1 MKKTILMIMVA
12 LFVLIAANAQTRK
25 VTPQIRK
32 SGNPA
37 QTIKGK
43 TVPIRSRQ
51 ADKRKVHSNY
61 STSRRGT
68 WNDTE
73 KEEETKLSI
82 FSAEYRYN
90 EKIERY
96 FKEWNDRR
104 EFEKSADYDKRLQ
117 EYSKAVFDS
126 ICYSVISYEIKH
138 NNWEMRLGTYDADK
152 EEFPII
158 CTFGDIIARIRYK
171 VPYDMAKE
179 FKWNFMHCEYA
190 GKREIRQALLRC
202 DNFVYVTVPNRP
214 DDNDLCP
221 STILFSLA
229 SYIKMDNR
237 DIGTVRGDFFH
248 NADSIKVTF
257 TSKAK
262 PVAVRFN
269 DLGLDNKYL
278 ANYVYVFKKG
288 DNDIYSKKEQNE
300 NESKSKEEHV
310 IKEEQNESESNKIF
324 NDDDVDQKPSF
335 PGGNQAL
342 NIFLASNVR
351 YPVVAQE
358 KGIQGRII
366 VEFVVNEKGMLT
378 NIKLA
383 DNQHYDPS
391 LGIEALRVVKAMPN
405 WIPGQINGKAVK
417 VKCSYPFIFKLQQ
430 DTKKT

>member
-1 MKKTILMIMVA
+1 MKKTILMLVAA
-12 LFVLIAANAQTRK
+12 LFVLIAVNAQTRK
-25 VTPQIRK
+25 VTPRIRK

-37 QTIKGK
+37 QVIKGK

-73 KEEETKLSI
+73 KEEETELSI

-90 EKIERY
+90 EEIKGDFE
-96 FKEWNDRR
+96 KWNGRR

-126 ICYSVISYEIKH
+126 ICYSVISSEIKH
-138 NNWEMRLGTYDADK
+138 NNWEMRLDTYDADK

-158 CTFGDIIARIRYK
+158 CDFGYNIIARIRYK

-179 FKWNFMHCEYA
+179 FKQNFNHNEFY
-190 GKREIRQALLRC
+190 GKGQMWEALRRC
-202 DNFVYVTVPNRP
+202 DNFVYVTEPDRP
-214 DDNDLCP
+214 EYNYLCP
-221 STILFSLA
+221 STILFSLTP
-229 SYIKMDNR
+229 YIRWDNR
-237 DIGTVRGDFFH
+237 GIGTVRGDFFN

-300 NESKSKEEHV
+300 KESKS
-310 IKEEQNESESNKIF
+310 KEEQNESESNKIF
-324 NDDDVDQKPSF
+324 NGDDVDQQPSF
-335 PGGNQAL
+335 PGGTNAL
-342 NIFLASNVR
+342 NTFIASNLK
-351 YPVVAQE
+351 YPVWAQE
-358 KGIQGRII
+358 KGIQGRVVVKFI
-366 VEFVVNEKGMLT
+366 VEKDGSISNVEV
-378 NIKLA
+378 
-383 DNQHYDPS
+383 DRSVSPS
-391 LGIEALRVVKAMPN
+391 LDNEAMRVIKNMPK

-417 VKCSYPFIFKLQQ
+417 VECSHPFVFRLQ
-430 DTKKT
+430 

>member
-1 MKKTILMIMVA
+1 MKKTILMLVAA
-12 LFVLIAANAQTRK
+12 LFVLIAVNAQTRK
-25 VTPQIRK
+25 VTPRIRK

-37 QTIKGK
+37 QVIKGK

-73 KEEETKLSI
+73 KEEETELSI

-90 EKIERY
+90 EEIKGDFE
-96 FKEWNDRR
+96 KWNGRR

-126 ICYSVISYEIKH
+126 ICYSVISYEIMD
-138 NNWEMRLGTYDADK
+138 NNWEMRLDTYDADK

-158 CTFGDIIARIRYK
+158 CDFGNNIIARIRYK

-179 FKWNFMHCEYA
+179 FKQNFNHNEFY
-190 GKREIRQALLRC
+190 GKGQMWEALRRC
-202 DNFVYVTVPNRP
+202 DNFVYVTEPDRP
-214 DDNDLCP
+214 EYNYLCP
-221 STILFSLA
+221 STILFSLTP
-229 SYIKMDNR
+229 YIRWDNR
-237 DIGTVRGDFFH
+237 GIGTVRGDFFN

-300 NESKSKEEHV
+300 KESKS
-310 IKEEQNESESNKIF
+310 KEEQNESESNKIF
-324 NDDDVDQKPSF
+324 NGDDVDQQPSF
-335 PGGNQAL
+335 PGGTNAL
-342 NIFLASNVR
+342 NTFIVSNLK
-351 YPVVAQE
+351 YPVFAQE
-358 KGIQGRII
+358 KGIQGRVVVKFI
-366 VEFVVNEKGMLT
+366 VEKDGSISNVEVDRSVPGLDNEAM
-378 NIKLA
+378 
-383 DNQHYDPS
+383 
-391 LGIEALRVVKAMPN
+391 RVVKAMPK

-417 VKCSYPFIFKLQQ
+417 VECSHPFVFRLESVN
-430 DTKKT
+430 

>member
-1 MKKTILMIMVA
+1 MKKTILMIVAA
-12 LFVLIAANAQTRK
+12 LFVLIAVNAQTRK
-25 VTPQIRK
+25 VTPRIRK

-37 QTIKGK
+37 QVIKGK

-73 KEEETKLSI
+73 KEEEPQLSI

-90 EKIERY
+90 EEIERD
-96 FKEWNDRR
+96 FEKWNDRR

-126 ICYSVISYEIKH
+126 ICYSVISSEIKH
-138 NNWEMRLGTYDADK
+138 NNWEMRLDTYDADK

-158 CTFGDIIARIRYK
+158 CDFGDNIIARIRYK

-179 FKWNFMHCEYA
+179 FKQNFNHNEFY
-190 GKREIRQALLRC
+190 GKGQMWEALRRC
-202 DNFVYVTVPNRP
+202 DNFVYVTVPDRP
-214 DDNDLCP
+214 DENDLCP
-221 STILFSLA
+221 STILFSLTP
-229 SYIKMDNR
+229 YIRWDNR
-237 DIGTVRGDFFH
+237 GIGTVRGDFFH

-300 NESKSKEEHV
+300 KESKS
-310 IKEEQNESESNKIF
+310 KEEQNESESNKIF
-324 NDDDVDQKPSF
+324 NGDDVDQQPSF
-335 PGGNQAL
+335 PGGTNAL
-342 NIFLASNVR
+342 NTFIVSNLK
-351 YPVVAQE
+351 YPVFAQE
-358 KGIQGRII
+358 KGIQGRVVVKFI
-366 VEFVVNEKGMLT
+366 VEKDGSISNVEVDRSVNPGL
-378 NIKLA
+378 
-383 DNQHYDPS
+383 DN
-391 LGIEALRVVKAMPN
+391 EAMRVVKAMPK

-417 VKCSYPFIFKLQQ
+417 VECSHPFVFRLQ
-430 DTKKT
+430 

>member
-1 MKKTILMIMVA
+1 MKKTILMIAAA
-12 LFVLIAANAQTRK
+12 LFVLIAVNAQTRK
-25 VTPQIRK
+25 VTPRIRK

-51 ADKRKVHSNY
+51 TAKSKVHSNY

-73 KEEETKLSI
+73 KEEETELSI

-90 EKIERY
+90 EEIKGDFE
-96 FKEWNDRR
+96 KWNDRR

-126 ICYSVISYEIKH
+126 ICYSVISSKIKH
-138 NNWEMRLGTYDADK
+138 NNWEMRLDTYDADK

-158 CTFGDIIARIRYK
+158 CDFGNNIIARIRYK
-171 VPYDMAKE
+171 VPIDMAKE
-179 FKWNFMHCEYA
+179 FKQNFNHNEFY
-190 GKREIRQALLRC
+190 GKGQMWEALRRC
-202 DNFVYVTVPNRP
+202 DNFVYVTEPDRP
-214 DDNDLCP
+214 DENDLCP
-221 STILFSLA
+221 STILFSLTP
-229 SYIKMDNR
+229 YIRWDNR
-237 DIGTVRGDFFH
+237 GIGTVRGDFFH

-288 DNDIYSKKEQNE
+288 
-300 NESKSKEEHV
+300 
-310 IKEEQNESESNKIF
+310 QNESEYKKIF
-324 NDDDVDQKPSF
+324 NGDDVDLIPSF
-335 PGGNQAL
+335 PGGTNAL
-342 NIFLASNVR
+342 NTFIASNLK
-351 YPVVAQE
+351 YPPVAE
-358 KGIQGRII
+358 ANGIQGRVVVKFI
-366 VEFVVNEKGMLT
+366 VEKDGSISNVEVDRSVDPDLDNEAM
-378 NIKLA
+378 
-383 DNQHYDPS
+383 
-391 LGIEALRVVKAMPN
+391 RVVKAMPK

-417 VKCSYPFIFKLQQ
+417 VECSHPFVFRLQ
-430 DTKKT
+430 

>member
-1 MKKTILMIMVA
+1 MKKTILMLVAA
-12 LFVLIAANAQTRK
+12 LFVLIAVNAQTRK
-25 VTPQIRK
+25 VTPRIRK

-37 QTIKGK
+37 QVIKGK

-73 KEEETKLSI
+73 KEEETELSI

-90 EKIERY
+90 EEIKGDFE
-96 FKEWNDRR
+96 KWNGRR

-126 ICYSVISYEIKH
+126 ICYSVISYEIMD
-138 NNWEMRLGTYDADK
+138 NNWEMRLDTYDADK

-158 CTFGDIIARIRYK
+158 CDFGNNIIARIRYK

-179 FKWNFMHCEYA
+179 FKQNFNHNEFY
-190 GKREIRQALLRC
+190 GKGQMWEALRRC
-202 DNFVYVTVPNRP
+202 DNFVYVTEPDRP
-214 DDNDLCP
+214 EYNYLCP
-221 STILFSLA
+221 STILFSLTP
-229 SYIKMDNR
+229 YIRWDNR
-237 DIGTVRGDFFH
+237 GIGTVRGDFFN

-300 NESKSKEEHV
+300 KESKS
-310 IKEEQNESESNKIF
+310 KEEQNESESNKIF
-324 NDDDVDQKPSF
+324 NGDDVDQQPSF
-335 PGGNQAL
+335 PGGTNAL
-342 NIFLASNVR
+342 NTFIVSNLK
-351 YPVVAQE
+351 YPVFAQE
-358 KGIQGRII
+358 KGIQGRVVVKFI
-366 VEFVVNEKGMLT
+366 VEKDGSISNVEVDRSVPGLDNEAM
-378 NIKLA
+378 
-383 DNQHYDPS
+383 
-391 LGIEALRVVKAMPN
+391 RVVKAMPK

-417 VKCSYPFIFKLQQ
+417 VECSHPFGECKLNCVKLQ
-430 DTKKT
+430 

>member
-1 MKKTILMIMVA
+1 MKKTILMIAAA
-12 LFVLIAANAQTRK
+12 LFVLIAVNAQTRK
-25 VTPQIRK
+25 VTPRIRK

-51 ADKRKVHSNY
+51 TAKSKVHSNY
-61 STSRRGT
+61 SSSIRGT

-73 KEEETKLSI
+73 KEEETELSI

-90 EKIERY
+90 KEIERD

-126 ICYSVISYEIKH
+126 ICYSVISSEIKH
-138 NNWEMRLGTYDADK
+138 NNWEMRLDTYDADK

-158 CTFGDIIARIRYK
+158 CDFGDVIARIRYK

-179 FKWNFMHCEYA
+179 FKQNFNHNEFY
-190 GKREIRQALLRC
+190 GKGQMWEALRRC
-202 DNFVYVTVPNRP
+202 DNFVYVTVPDRP

-221 STILFSLA
+221 STILFSLTP
-229 SYIKMDNR
+229 YIRWDDR

-269 DLGLDNKYL
+269 DLGLENKYL
-278 ANYVYVFKKG
+278 ANYVYVFKKEQ
-288 DNDIYSKKEQNE
+288 NKHLAKVTQKEQNE
-300 NESKSKEEHV
+300 SGDKEIIYDGDAV
-310 IKEEQNESESNKIF
+310 EQE
-324 NDDDVDQKPSF
+324 PSF
-335 PGGNQAL
+335 PGGTNAL
-342 NIFLASNVR
+342 NTYIASNLR
-351 YPVVAQE
+351 YPAISQE
-358 KGIQGRII
+358 QGIQGII
-366 VEFVVNEKGMLT
+366 KVEFVVNENGMLT

-383 DNQHYDPS
+383 DKPYDPT
-391 LGIEALRVVKAMPN
+391 LGNEALRVVKAMPK
-405 WIPGQINGKAVK
+405 WYPGLKNGKAVK
-417 VKCSYPFIFKLQQ
+417 VKCSISVTFRLQ
-430 DTKKT
+430 

>member
-1 MKKTILMIMVA
+1 MKKTILMLVAA
-12 LFVLIAANAQTRK
+12 LFVLIAVNAQTRK
-25 VTPQIRK
+25 VTPRIRK

-37 QTIKGK
+37 QVIKGK

-73 KEEETKLSI
+73 KEEETELSI

-90 EKIERY
+90 EEIKGDFE
-96 FKEWNDRR
+96 KWNGRR

-126 ICYSVISYEIKH
+126 ICYSVISYEIMD
-138 NNWEMRLGTYDADK
+138 NNWEMRLDTYDADK

-158 CTFGDIIARIRYK
+158 CDFGNNIIARIRYK

-179 FKWNFMHCEYA
+179 FKQNFNHNEFY
-190 GKREIRQALLRC
+190 GKGQMWEALRRC
-202 DNFVYVTVPNRP
+202 DNFVYVTVPDRP
-214 DDNDLCP
+214 DENELCP
-221 STILFSLA
+221 STILFSLTP
-229 SYIKMDNR
+229 YIRWDNR
-237 DIGTVRGDFFH
+237 GIGTVRGDFFN

-300 NESKSKEEHV
+300 KESKS
-310 IKEEQNESESNKIF
+310 KEEQNESESNKIF
-324 NDDDVDQKPSF
+324 NGDDVDQQPSF
-335 PGGNQAL
+335 PGGTNAL
-342 NIFLASNVR
+342 NTFIVSNLK
-351 YPVVAQE
+351 YPVFAQE
-358 KGIQGRII
+358 EGIQGRVVVKFI
-366 VEFVVNEKGMLT
+366 VEKDGSISNVEVDRSVNPVL
-378 NIKLA
+378 
-383 DNQHYDPS
+383 DN
-391 LGIEALRVVKAMPN
+391 EAMRVVKAMPK

-417 VKCSYPFIFKLQQ
+417 VECSHPFVFQLQ
-430 DTKKT
+430 

>member
-1 MKKTILMIMVA
+1 MKKTILMIVAA
-12 LFVLIAANAQTRK
+12 LFVLVAVNAQTRK
-25 VTPQIRK
+25 VTPRIRK

-37 QTIKGK
+37 QVIKGK

-73 KEEETKLSI
+73 KEEETELSI

-90 EKIERY
+90 EEIKGDFE
-96 FKEWNDRR
+96 KWNNRR

-126 ICYSVISYEIKH
+126 ICYSVISSEIMD
-138 NNWEMRLGTYDADK
+138 NNWEMRLDTYDADK

-158 CTFGDIIARIRYK
+158 CDFGNNIIARIRYK

-179 FKWNFMHCEYA
+179 FKQNFNHNEFY
-190 GKREIRQALLRC
+190 GKGQMWEALRRC
-202 DNFVYVTVPNRP
+202 DNFVYVTEPDRP
-214 DDNDLCP
+214 EYNYLCP
-221 STILFSLA
+221 STILFSLTP
-229 SYIKMDNR
+229 YIRWDNR
-237 DIGTVRGDFFH
+237 GRGTVRGDFFH

-300 NESKSKEEHV
+300 KESKS
-310 IKEEQNESESNKIF
+310 KEEQNESESNKIF
-324 NDDDVDQKPSF
+324 NGDDVDQQPSF
-335 PGGNQAL
+335 PGGTNAL
-342 NIFLASNVR
+342 NTFIVSNLK
-351 YPVVAQE
+351 YPVFAQE
-358 KGIQGRII
+358 KGIQGRVVVKFI
-366 VEFVVNEKGMLT
+366 VEKDGSISNVEVDRSVPGLDNEAM
-378 NIKLA
+378 
-383 DNQHYDPS
+383 
-391 LGIEALRVVKAMPN
+391 RVVKAMPK

-417 VKCSYPFIFKLQQ
+417 VECSHPFVFRLQ
-430 DTKKT
+430 

>member
-1 MKKTILMIMVA
+1 MKKTILMIVAA
-12 LFVLIAANAQTRK
+12 LFVLVAANAQTRK
-25 VTPQIRK
+25 VTPRIRK

-37 QTIKGK
+37 QVIKGK

-73 KEEETKLSI
+73 KEEEPQLSR

-90 EKIERY
+90 EEIERD
-96 FKEWNDRR
+96 FEKWNDRR

-126 ICYSVISYEIKH
+126 ICYSVISSEIMD
-138 NNWEMRLGTYDADK
+138 NNWEMRLDTYDADK

-158 CTFGDIIARIRYK
+158 CDFGDNIIARIRYK

-179 FKWNFMHCEYA
+179 FKQNFNHNEFY
-190 GKREIRQALLRC
+190 GKGQMWEALRRC
-202 DNFVYVTVPNRP
+202 DNFVYVTEPDRP
-214 DDNDLCP
+214 EYNYLCP
-221 STILFSLA
+221 STILFSLTP
-229 SYIKMDNR
+229 YIRWDNR
-237 DIGTVRGDFFH
+237 GIGTVRGDFFH

-288 DNDIYSKKEQNE
+288 DNDIYSKKEQKE
-300 NESKSKEEHV
+300 KESKS
-310 IKEEQNESESNKIF
+310 KEEQNESESNKIF
-324 NDDDVDQKPSF
+324 NGDDVDQQPSF
-335 PGGNQAL
+335 PGGTNAL
-342 NIFLASNVR
+342 NTFILSNLK
-351 YPVVAQE
+351 YPVWAQE
-358 KGIQGRII
+358 KGIQGRVVVKFI
-366 VEFVVNEKGMLT
+366 VEKDGSISNVEV
-378 NIKLA
+378 
-383 DNQHYDPS
+383 DRSVSPS
-391 LGIEALRVVKAMPN
+391 LDNERV
-405 WIPGQINGKAVK
+405 
-417 VKCSYPFIFKLQQ
+417 
-430 DTKKT
+430 

>member
-1 MKKTILMIMVA
+1 MKKTILMIAAA
-12 LFVLIAANAQTRK
+12 LFVLIAVNAQTRK
-25 VTPQIRK
+25 VTPRIRK

-37 QTIKGK
+37 QVIKGK

-51 ADKRKVHSNY
+51 ADKRKVLSNY

-73 KEEETKLSI
+73 KEEETELSI

-90 EKIERY
+90 EEIKGDFE
-96 FKEWNDRR
+96 KWNDRR

-117 EYSKAVFDS
+117 EYSKVVFDS
-126 ICYSVISYEIKH
+126 ICYSVISYEIKY
-138 NNWEMRLGTYDADK
+138 NNWEMRLDTYDADK

-158 CTFGDIIARIRYK
+158 CDFGNNIIARIRYK

-179 FKWNFMHCEYA
+179 FKQNFNHNEFY
-190 GKREIRQALLRC
+190 GKGQMWEALRRC
-202 DNFVYVTVPNRP
+202 DNFVYVTEPDRP
-214 DDNDLCP
+214 EYNYLCP
-221 STILFSLA
+221 STILFSLTP
-229 SYIKMDNR
+229 YIRWDNR
-237 DIGTVRGDFFH
+237 GIGTVRGDFFN

-300 NESKSKEEHV
+300 KESKS
-310 IKEEQNESESNKIF
+310 KEEQNESESNKIF
-324 NDDDVDQKPSF
+324 NGDDVDQQPSF
-335 PGGNQAL
+335 PGGTNAL
-342 NIFLASNVR
+342 NTFIASNLK
-351 YPVVAQE
+351 YSVVAQE
-358 KGIQGRII
+358 NGIQGRVVVKFI
-366 VEFVVNEKGMLT
+366 VEKDGSISNVEVDRSVDPGLDNEAM
-378 NIKLA
+378 
-383 DNQHYDPS
+383 
-391 LGIEALRVVKAMPN
+391 RVVKAMPK

-417 VKCSYPFIFKLQQ
+417 VECSHPFVFRLQ
-430 DTKKT
+430 

>member
-1 MKKTILMIMVA
+1 MKKTILMLVAA
-12 LFVLIAANAQTRK
+12 LFVLIAVNAQTRK
-25 VTPQIRK
+25 VTPRIRK

-37 QTIKGK
+37 QVIKGK

-73 KEEETKLSI
+73 KEEETELSI

-90 EKIERY
+90 EEIKGDFE
-96 FKEWNDRR
+96 KWNGRR

-126 ICYSVISYEIKH
+126 ICYSVISYEIMD
-138 NNWEMRLGTYDADK
+138 NNWEMRLDTYDADK

-158 CTFGDIIARIRYK
+158 CDFGNNIIARIRYK

-179 FKWNFMHCEYA
+179 FKQNFNHNEFY
-190 GKREIRQALLRC
+190 GKGQMWEALRRC
-202 DNFVYVTVPNRP
+202 DNFVYVTEPDRP
-214 DDNDLCP
+214 EYNYLCP
-221 STILFSLA
+221 STILFSLTP
-229 SYIKMDNR
+229 YIRWDNR
-237 DIGTVRGDFFH
+237 GIGTVRGDFFN

-300 NESKSKEEHV
+300 KESKS
-310 IKEEQNESESNKIF
+310 KEEQNESESNKIF
-324 NDDDVDQKPSF
+324 NGDDVDQQPSF
-335 PGGNQAL
+335 PGGTNAL
-342 NIFLASNVR
+342 NTFIVSNLK
-351 YPVVAQE
+351 YPVFAQE
-358 KGIQGRII
+358 KGIQGRVVVKFI
-366 VEFVVNEKGMLT
+366 VEKDGSISNVEVDRSVPGLDNEAM
-378 NIKLA
+378 
-383 DNQHYDPS
+383 
-391 LGIEALRVVKAMPN
+391 RVVKAMPK

-417 VKCSYPFIFKLQQ
+417 VECRRV
-430 DTKKT
+430 

>member
-1 MKKTILMIMVA
+1 MKKTILMIVAA
-12 LFVLIAANAQTRK
+12 LFVLIAVNAQTRK
-25 VTPQIRK
+25 VTPRIRK

-37 QTIKGK
+37 QVIKGK

-73 KEEETKLSI
+73 KEEETELSI

-90 EKIERY
+90 EEIKGDFE
-96 FKEWNDRR
+96 KWNGRR

-126 ICYSVISYEIKH
+126 ICYSVISYEIMD
-138 NNWEMRLGTYDADK
+138 NNWEMRLDTYDADK

-158 CTFGDIIARIRYK
+158 CDFGNNIIARIRYK

-179 FKWNFMHCEYA
+179 FKQNFNHNEFY
-190 GKREIRQALLRC
+190 GKGQMWEALRRC
-202 DNFVYVTVPNRP
+202 DNFVYVTEPDRP
-214 DDNDLCP
+214 EYNYLCP
-221 STILFSLA
+221 STILFSLTP
-229 SYIKMDNR
+229 YIRWDNR
-237 DIGTVRGDFFH
+237 GIGTVRGDFFN

-300 NESKSKEEHV
+300 KESKS
-310 IKEEQNESESNKIF
+310 KEEQNESESNKIF
-324 NDDDVDQKPSF
+324 NGDDVDQQPSF
-335 PGGNQAL
+335 PGGTNAL
-342 NIFLASNVR
+342 NTFIVSNLK
-351 YPVVAQE
+351 YPVFAQE
-358 KGIQGRII
+358 KGIQGRVVVKFI
-366 VEFVVNEKGMLT
+366 VEKDGSISNVEVDRSVPGLDNEAM
-378 NIKLA
+378 
-383 DNQHYDPS
+383 
-391 LGIEALRVVKAMPN
+391 RVVKAMPK

-417 VKCSYPFIFKLQQ
+417 VECSHPFVFRLQ
-430 DTKKT
+430 

>member
-1 MKKTILMIMVA
+1 MKKTILMLVAA
-12 LFVLIAANAQTRK
+12 LFVLIAVNAQTRK
-25 VTPQIRK
+25 VTPRIRK

-90 EKIERY
+90 EEIKGDFE
-96 FKEWNDRR
+96 KWNDRR
-104 EFEKSADYDKRLQ
+104 EFEKTADYDKRLQ

-126 ICYSVISYEIKH
+126 ICYSVISYEIMD
-138 NNWEMRLGTYDADK
+138 NNWEMRLDTYDADK

-158 CTFGDIIARIRYK
+158 CDFGNNIIARIRYK

-179 FKWNFMHCEYA
+179 FKQNFNHNEFY
-190 GKREIRQALLRC
+190 GKGQMWEALRRC
-202 DNFVYVTVPNRP
+202 DNFVYVTEPDRP
-214 DDNDLCP
+214 EYNYLCP
-221 STILFSLA
+221 STILFSLTP
-229 SYIKMDNR
+229 YIRWDNR
-237 DIGTVRGDFFH
+237 GIGTVRGDFFN

-300 NESKSKEEHV
+300 KESKS
-310 IKEEQNESESNKIF
+310 KEEQNESESNKIF
-324 NDDDVDQKPSF
+324 NGDDVDQQPSF
-335 PGGNQAL
+335 PGGTNAL
-342 NIFLASNVR
+342 NTFIVSNLK
-351 YPVVAQE
+351 YPVFAQE
-358 KGIQGRII
+358 KGIQGRVVVKFI
-366 VEFVVNEKGMLT
+366 VEKDGSISNVEVDRSVPGLDNEAM
-378 NIKLA
+378 
-383 DNQHYDPS
+383 
-391 LGIEALRVVKAMPN
+391 RVVKAMPK

-417 VKCSYPFIFKLQQ
+417 VECSHPFVFRLQ
-430 DTKKT
+430 

>member
-1 MKKTILMIMVA
+1 MKKTILMIVAA
-12 LFVLIAANAQTRK
+12 LFVLVAANAQTRK
-25 VTPQIRK
+25 VTPRIRK

-37 QTIKGK
+37 QVIKGK

-73 KEEETKLSI
+73 KEEEPQLSR

-90 EKIERY
+90 EEIERD
-96 FKEWNDRR
+96 FEKWNDRR

-126 ICYSVISYEIKH
+126 ICYSVISSEIMD
-138 NNWEMRLGTYDADK
+138 NNWEMRLDTYDADK

-158 CTFGDIIARIRYK
+158 CDFGDNIIARIRYK

-179 FKWNFMHCEYA
+179 FKQNFNHNEFY
-190 GKREIRQALLRC
+190 GKGQMWEALRRC
-202 DNFVYVTVPNRP
+202 DNFVYVTEPDRP
-214 DDNDLCP
+214 EYNYLCP
-221 STILFSLA
+221 STILFSLTP
-229 SYIKMDNR
+229 YIRWDNR
-237 DIGTVRGDFFH
+237 GIGTVRGDFFH

-288 DNDIYSKKEQNE
+288 DNDIYSKKEQKE
-300 NESKSKEEHV
+300 KESKS
-310 IKEEQNESESNKIF
+310 KEEQNESESNKIF
-324 NDDDVDQKPSF
+324 NGDDVDQQPSF
-335 PGGNQAL
+335 PGGTNAL
-342 NIFLASNVR
+342 NTFILSNLK
-351 YPVVAQE
+351 YPVWAQE
-358 KGIQGRII
+358 KGIQGRVVVKFI
-366 VEFVVNEKGMLT
+366 VEKDGSISNVEV
-378 NIKLA
+378 
-383 DNQHYDPS
+383 DRSVSPS
-391 LGIEALRVVKAMPN
+391 LDNEAMRVVKAMPK
-405 WIPGQINGKAVK
+405 WIPGQINGKTVK
-417 VKCSYPFIFKLQQ
+417 VECSHPFVFRLQ
-430 DTKKT
+430 

>member
-1 MKKTILMIMVA
+1 MKKTILMIVAA

-25 VTPQIRK
+25 VTPRIRK

-37 QTIKGK
+37 QVIKGK

-73 KEEETKLSI
+73 KEEETELSI

-90 EKIERY
+90 EEIKGDFE
-96 FKEWNDRR
+96 KWNDRR

-126 ICYSVISYEIKH
+126 ICYSVISYEIKY
-138 NNWEMRLGTYDADK
+138 NNWEMRLDTYDADK

-158 CTFGDIIARIRYK
+158 CDFGNNIIARIRYK

-179 FKWNFMHCEYA
+179 FKQNFNHNEFY
-190 GKREIRQALLRC
+190 GKGQMWEALRRC
-202 DNFVYVTVPNRP
+202 DNFVYVTVPDRP
-214 DDNDLCP
+214 DENELCP
-221 STILFSLA
+221 STILFSLTP
-229 SYIKMDNR
+229 YIRWDNR
-237 DIGTVRGDFFH
+237 GIGTVRGDFFN

-300 NESKSKEEHV
+300 KESKS
-310 IKEEQNESESNKIF
+310 KEEQNESESNKIF
-324 NDDDVDQKPSF
+324 NGDDVDQQPSF
-335 PGGNQAL
+335 PGGTNAL
-342 NIFLASNVR
+342 NTFIVSNLK
-351 YPVVAQE
+351 YPVFAQE
-358 KGIQGRII
+358 KGIQGRVVVKFI
-366 VEFVVNEKGMLT
+366 VEKDGSISNVEVDRSVDPGLDNEAM
-378 NIKLA
+378 
-383 DNQHYDPS
+383 
-391 LGIEALRVVKAMPN
+391 RVVKAMPK

-417 VKCSYPFIFKLQQ
+417 VECSHPFVFRLQ
-430 DTKKT
+430 

>member
-1 MKKTILMIMVA
+1 MKKTILMLVAA
-12 LFVLIAANAQTRK
+12 LFVLIAVNAQTRK
-25 VTPQIRK
+25 VTPRIRK

-37 QTIKGK
+37 QVIKGK

-73 KEEETKLSI
+73 KEEETELSI

-90 EKIERY
+90 EEIKGDFE
-96 FKEWNDRR
+96 KWNDRR

-126 ICYSVISYEIKH
+126 ICYSVISSEIMD
-138 NNWEMRLGTYDADK
+138 NNWEMRLDTYDADK

-158 CTFGDIIARIRYK
+158 CDFGDNIIARIRYK

-179 FKWNFMHCEYA
+179 FKQNFNHNEFY
-190 GKREIRQALLRC
+190 GKGQMWEALRRC
-202 DNFVYVTVPNRP
+202 DNFVYVTEPDRP
-214 DDNDLCP
+214 EYNYLCP
-221 STILFSLA
+221 STILFSLTP
-229 SYIKMDNR
+229 YIRWDNR

-300 NESKSKEEHV
+300 KESKS
-310 IKEEQNESESNKIF
+310 KEEQNESESNKIF
-324 NDDDVDQKPSF
+324 NGDDVDQQPSF
-335 PGGNQAL
+335 PGGTNAL
-342 NIFLASNVR
+342 NTFIVSNLK
-351 YPVVAQE
+351 YPVFAQE
-358 KGIQGRII
+358 KGIQGRVVVKFI
-366 VEFVVNEKGMLT
+366 VEKDGSISNVEVDRSVNPGL
-378 NIKLA
+378 
-383 DNQHYDPS
+383 DN
-391 LGIEALRVVKAMPN
+391 EAMRVVKAMPK

-417 VKCSYPFIFKLQQ
+417 VECSHPFVFRLQ
-430 DTKKT
+430 

>member
-1 MKKTILMIMVA
+1 MKKTIFMIVAA
-12 LFVLIAANAQTRK
+12 LFVLIAVNAQTRK
-25 VTPQIRK
+25 VTPRIRQ

-37 QTIKGK
+37 QVIKGK

-73 KEEETKLSI
+73 KEEETELSI

-90 EKIERY
+90 EEIKGDFE
-96 FKEWNDRR
+96 KWNDRR

-117 EYSKAVFDS
+117 EYSKAVFYS
-126 ICYSVISYEIKH
+126 ICYSVISSEIMY
-138 NNWEMRLGTYDADK
+138 NNWKMRLDTYDADK

-158 CTFGDIIARIRYK
+158 CTFDDVIARIRYK
-171 VPYDMAKE
+171 VPIDMAKE
-179 FKWNFMHCEYA
+179 FKENFNHDELY
-190 GKREIRQALLRC
+190 GKGQMWEALRRC
-202 DNFVYVTVPNRP
+202 DNFVYVTVPDRP

-221 STILFSLA
+221 STILFSLTP
-229 SYIKMDNR
+229 YRWDNR

-300 NESKSKEEHV
+300 KESKS
-310 IKEEQNESESNKIF
+310 KEEQNESESNKIF
-324 NDDDVDQKPSF
+324 NGDDVDQQPSF
-335 PGGNQAL
+335 PGGTNAL
-342 NIFLASNVR
+342 NTFILSNLK
-351 YPVVAQE
+351 YPVWAQE
-358 KGIQGRII
+358 KGIQGRVVVKFI
-366 VEFVVNEKGMLT
+366 VEKDGSISNVEVDRSVSTSLDNEAM
-378 NIKLA
+378 
-383 DNQHYDPS
+383 
-391 LGIEALRVVKAMPN
+391 RVVKAMPK

-417 VKCSYPFIFKLQQ
+417 VECSHPFVFQLQ
-430 DTKKT
+430 

>member
-1 MKKTILMIMVA
+1 MKKTILMLVAA
-12 LFVLIAANAQTRK
+12 LFVLIAVNAQTRK
-25 VTPQIRK
+25 VTPRIRK

-37 QTIKGK
+37 QVIKGK

-73 KEEETKLSI
+73 KEEETELSI

-90 EKIERY
+90 EEIKGDFE
-96 FKEWNDRR
+96 KWNGRR

-126 ICYSVISYEIKH
+126 ICYSVISSEIMY
-138 NNWEMRLGTYDADK
+138 NNWEMRLDTYDADK

-158 CTFGDIIARIRYK
+158 CDFGYNIIARIRYK

-179 FKWNFMHCEYA
+179 FKQNFNHNEFYGNGQMWE
-190 GKREIRQALLRC
+190 ALRRC
-202 DNFVYVTVPNRP
+202 DNFVYVTEPDRP
-214 DDNDLCP
+214 EYNYLCP
-221 STILFSLA
+221 STILFSLTP
-229 SYIKMDNR
+229 YIRWDNR
-237 DIGTVRGDFFH
+237 GIGTVRGDFFN

-300 NESKSKEEHV
+300 KESKS
-310 IKEEQNESESNKIF
+310 KEEQNESESNKIF
-324 NDDDVDQKPSF
+324 NGDDVDQQPSF
-335 PGGNQAL
+335 PGGTNAL
-342 NIFLASNVR
+342 NTFIASNLK
-351 YPVVAQE
+351 YPVWAQE
-358 KGIQGRII
+358 EGIQGRVVVKFI
-366 VEFVVNEKGMLT
+366 VEKDGSISNVEV
-378 NIKLA
+378 
-383 DNQHYDPS
+383 DRSVSPS
-391 LGIEALRVVKAMPN
+391 LDNEAMRVVKAMPK

-417 VKCSYPFIFKLQQ
+417 VECSYPFVFRLQQ
-430 DTKKT
+430 GPKKI

>member
-1 MKKTILMIMVA
+1 MKKTILMIAAA
-12 LFVLIAANAQTRK
+12 LFVLVAVNAQTRK
-25 VTPQIRK
+25 VTPRIRK

-37 QTIKGK
+37 QVIKGK

-73 KEEETKLSI
+73 KEEEPQLSR
-82 FSAEYRYN
+82 FSAEYSYN
-90 EKIERY
+90 EEIERD

-126 ICYSVISYEIKH
+126 ICYSVISYEIMD
-138 NNWEMRLGTYDADK
+138 NNWEMRLDTYDADK

-158 CTFGDIIARIRYK
+158 CNFGHNIIARIRYK

-179 FKWNFMHCEYA
+179 FKQNFNHNEFY
-190 GKREIRQALLRC
+190 GKWQMREALRRC
-202 DNFVYVTVPNRP
+202 DNFVYVTEPDRP
-214 DDNDLCP
+214 EYNYLCP
-221 STILFSLA
+221 STILFSLTP
-229 SYIKMDNR
+229 YIRWDNR
-237 DIGTVRGDFFH
+237 DRGTVRGDFFN

-300 NESKSKEEHV
+300 KESKS
-310 IKEEQNESESNKIF
+310 KEEQNESESNKIF
-324 NDDDVDQKPSF
+324 NGDDVDQQPSF
-335 PGGNQAL
+335 PGGTNAL
-342 NIFLASNVR
+342 YTFIVSNLK
-351 YPVVAQE
+351 YPVFAQE
-358 KGIQGRII
+358 KGIQGRVVVKFI
-366 VEFVVNEKGMLT
+366 VEKDGSISNVEV
-378 NIKLA
+378 
-383 DNQHYDPS
+383 DRSVSPS
-391 LGIEALRVVKAMPN
+391 LDNEAMRVIKNMPK

-417 VKCSYPFIFKLQQ
+417 VECSHPFVFRLQ
-430 DTKKT
+430 

>member
-1 MKKTILMIMVA
+1 MKKTILMLVAA
-12 LFVLIAANAQTRK
+12 LFVLIAVNAQTRK
-25 VTPQIRK
+25 VTPRIRK

-37 QTIKGK
+37 QVIKGK

-73 KEEETKLSI
+73 KEEETELSI

-90 EKIERY
+90 EEIKGDFE
-96 FKEWNDRR
+96 KWNDRR

-126 ICYSVISYEIKH
+126 ICYSVISYKIKH
-138 NNWEMRLGTYDADK
+138 NNWEMRLDTYDADK
-152 EEFPII
+152 EEFPIT
-158 CTFGDIIARIRYK
+158 CYFGDDIIARIRYK

-179 FKWNFMHCEYA
+179 FKQNFNHNEFYGMWE
-190 GKREIRQALLRC
+190 ALLRC
-202 DNFVYVTVPNRP
+202 DNFVYVTVPDRP
-214 DDNDLCP
+214 DDNELCP
-221 STILFSLA
+221 STILFSLTP
-229 SYIKMDNR
+229 YIRWDNR
-237 DIGTVRGDFFH
+237 DIGTVRGDFFN

-300 NESKSKEEHV
+300 KESKS
-310 IKEEQNESESNKIF
+310 KEEQNESESNKIF
-324 NDDDVDQKPSF
+324 NGDDVDQQPSF
-335 PGGNQAL
+335 PGGTNAL
-342 NIFLASNVR
+342 NTFIASNLK
-351 YPVVAQE
+351 YSVVAQE
-358 KGIQGRII
+358 EGIQGRVVVKFI
-366 VEFVVNEKGMLT
+366 VEKDGSISNVEV
-378 NIKLA
+378 
-383 DNQHYDPS
+383 DRSVSPS
-391 LGIEALRVVKAMPN
+391 LDNEAMRVVKAMPK

-417 VKCSYPFIFKLQQ
+417 VECSHPFVFQLQ
-430 DTKKT
+430 

>member
-1 MKKTILMIMVA
+1 MKKTILMIAAA
-12 LFVLIAANAQTRK
+12 LFVLVAVNAQTRK
-25 VTPQIRK
+25 VTPRIRK

-37 QTIKGK
+37 QVIKGK

-73 KEEETKLSI
+73 KEEETQLSR
-82 FSAEYRYN
+82 FSAEYSYN
-90 EKIERY
+90 EEIERD

-126 ICYSVISYEIKH
+126 ICYSVISYEIMD
-138 NNWEMRLGTYDADK
+138 NNWEMRLDTYDADK

-158 CTFGDIIARIRYK
+158 CNFGHNIIARIRYK

-179 FKWNFMHCEYA
+179 FKQNFNHNEFY
-190 GKREIRQALLRC
+190 GKWQMREALRRC
-202 DNFVYVTVPNRP
+202 DNFVYVTEPDRP
-214 DDNDLCP
+214 EYNYLCP
-221 STILFSLA
+221 STILFSLTP
-229 SYIKMDNR
+229 YIRWDNR
-237 DIGTVRGDFFH
+237 DRGTVRGDFFN

-300 NESKSKEEHV
+300 KESKS
-310 IKEEQNESESNKIF
+310 KEEQNESESNKIF
-324 NDDDVDQKPSF
+324 NGDDVDQQPSF
-335 PGGNQAL
+335 PGGTNAL
-342 NIFLASNVR
+342 NAFIVSNLK
-351 YPVVAQE
+351 YPVFAQE
-358 KGIQGRII
+358 KGIQGRVVVKFI
-366 VEFVVNEKGMLT
+366 VEKDGSISNVEVDRSVNPGL
-378 NIKLA
+378 
-383 DNQHYDPS
+383 DN
-391 LGIEALRVVKAMPN
+391 EAMRVVKAMPK

-417 VKCSYPFIFKLQQ
+417 VECSHPFVFRLQ
-430 DTKKT
+430 

>member
-1 MKKTILMIMVA
+1 MKKTILMIAAA
-12 LFVLIAANAQTRK
+12 LFVLVAVNAQTRK
-25 VTPQIRK
+25 VTPRIRK

-37 QTIKGK
+37 QVIKGK

-73 KEEETKLSI
+73 KEEETELSI

-90 EKIERY
+90 EEIKGDFE
-96 FKEWNDRR
+96 KWNGRR

-126 ICYSVISYEIKH
+126 ICYSVISYEIMD
-138 NNWEMRLGTYDADK
+138 NNWEMRLDTYDADK

-158 CTFGDIIARIRYK
+158 CDFGNNIIARIRYK

-179 FKWNFMHCEYA
+179 FKQNFNHNEFY
-190 GKREIRQALLRC
+190 GKGQMWEALRRC
-202 DNFVYVTVPNRP
+202 DNFVYVTVPDRP
-214 DDNDLCP
+214 DENELCP
-221 STILFSLA
+221 STILFSLTP
-229 SYIKMDNR
+229 YIRWDNR
-237 DIGTVRGDFFH
+237 GIGTVRGDFFN

-269 DLGLDNKYL
+269 DLSLDNKYL

-300 NESKSKEEHV
+300 KESKS
-310 IKEEQNESESNKIF
+310 KEEQNESESNKIF
-324 NDDDVDQKPSF
+324 NGDDVDQQPSF
-335 PGGNQAL
+335 PGGTNAL
-342 NIFLASNVR
+342 NTFIVSNLKYSVF
-351 YPVVAQE
+351 AQE
-358 KGIQGRII
+358 KGIQGRVVVKFI
-366 VEFVVNEKGMLT
+366 VEKDGSISNVEVDRSVNPVL
-378 NIKLA
+378 
-383 DNQHYDPS
+383 DN
-391 LGIEALRVVKAMPN
+391 EAMRVVKAMPK

-417 VKCSYPFIFKLQQ
+417 VECSHPFVFQLQ
-430 DTKKT
+430 

>member
-1 MKKTILMIMVA
+1 MKKTILMIAAA
-12 LFVLIAANAQTRK
+12 LFVLIAVNAQTRK
-25 VTPQIRK
+25 VTPRIRK

-51 ADKRKVHSNY
+51 TAKSKVHSNY

-73 KEEETKLSI
+73 KEEETELSI

-90 EKIERY
+90 KEIERD

-126 ICYSVISYEIKH
+126 ICYSVISSKIEH
-138 NNWEMRLGTYDADK
+138 NNWEMRLDTYDADK

-158 CTFGDIIARIRYK
+158 CDFGNNIIARIRYK

-179 FKWNFMHCEYA
+179 FKQNFNHNEFY
-190 GKREIRQALLRC
+190 GKGQMWEALRRC
-202 DNFVYVTVPNRP
+202 DNFVYVTEPDRP
-214 DDNDLCP
+214 EYNYLCP
-221 STILFSLA
+221 STILFSLTP
-229 SYIKMDNR
+229 YIRWDNR
-237 DIGTVRGDFFH
+237 GIGTVRGDFFN

-300 NESKSKEEHV
+300 KESKS
-310 IKEEQNESESNKIF
+310 KEEQNESESNKIF
-324 NDDDVDQKPSF
+324 NGDDVDQQPSF
-335 PGGNQAL
+335 PGGTNAL
-342 NIFLASNVR
+342 NTFIASNLK
-351 YPVVAQE
+351 YPVFAQE
-358 KGIQGRII
+358 KGIQGRVVVKFI
-366 VEFVVNEKGMLT
+366 VEKDGSISNVEVDRSVPGLDNEAM
-378 NIKLA
+378 
-383 DNQHYDPS
+383 
-391 LGIEALRVVKAMPN
+391 RVVKAMPK

-417 VKCSYPFIFKLQQ
+417 VECSHPFVFQLQ
-430 DTKKT
+430 

>member
-1 MKKTILMIMVA
+1 MKKTILMIVAA
-12 LFVLIAANAQTRK
+12 LFVLIAVNAQTRK
-25 VTPQIRK
+25 VTPRIRK

-51 ADKRKVHSNY
+51 TAKSKVHSNY

-73 KEEETKLSI
+73 KEEETELSI

-90 EKIERY
+90 EEIKGDFE
-96 FKEWNDRR
+96 KWNDRR

-126 ICYSVISYEIKH
+126 ICYSVISSKIKH
-138 NNWEMRLGTYDADK
+138 NNWEMRLDTYDADK

-158 CTFGDIIARIRYK
+158 CDFGNNIIARIRYK

-179 FKWNFMHCEYA
+179 FKQNFNHNEFY
-190 GKREIRQALLRC
+190 GKGQMWEALRRC
-202 DNFVYVTVPNRP
+202 DNFVYVTEPDRP
-214 DDNDLCP
+214 DENDLCP
-221 STILFSLA
+221 STILFSLTP
-229 SYIKMDNR
+229 YIRWDNR
-237 DIGTVRGDFFH
+237 GIGTVRGDFFH

-300 NESKSKEEHV
+300 
-310 IKEEQNESESNKIF
+310 SESNKIF
-324 NDDDVDQKPSF
+324 NGDDVDQQPSF
-335 PGGNQAL
+335 PGGTNAL
-342 NIFLASNVR
+342 NTFIASNLK
-351 YPVVAQE
+351 YPVWAQE
-358 KGIQGRII
+358 KGIQGRVVVKFI
-366 VEFVVNEKGMLT
+366 VEKDGSISNVEV
-378 NIKLA
+378 
-383 DNQHYDPS
+383 DRSVSPS
-391 LGIEALRVVKAMPN
+391 LDNEAMRVVKAMPK

-417 VKCSYPFIFKLQQ
+417 VECSHPFVFRLQ
-430 DTKKT
+430 

>member
-1 MKKTILMIMVA
+1 MKKTILMIVAA
-12 LFVLIAANAQTRK
+12 LFVLIAVNAQTRK
-25 VTPQIRK
+25 VTPRIRK

-37 QTIKGK
+37 QVIKGK

-73 KEEETKLSI
+73 KEEETELSI

-90 EKIERY
+90 EEIKGDFE
-96 FKEWNDRR
+96 KWNGRR

-126 ICYSVISYEIKH
+126 ICYSVISYEIMD
-138 NNWEMRLGTYDADK
+138 NNWEMRLDTYDADK

-158 CTFGDIIARIRYK
+158 CDFGNNIIARIRYK

-179 FKWNFMHCEYA
+179 FKQNFNHNEFY
-190 GKREIRQALLRC
+190 GKGQMWEALRRC
-202 DNFVYVTVPNRP
+202 DNFVYVTVPDRP
-214 DDNDLCP
+214 DENELCP
-221 STILFSLA
+221 STILFSLTP
-229 SYIKMDNR
+229 YIRWDNR
-237 DIGTVRGDFFH
+237 GIGTVRGDFFN

-262 PVAVRFN
+262 PVAVRFS

-300 NESKSKEEHV
+300 KESKS
-310 IKEEQNESESNKIF
+310 KEEQNESESNKIF
-324 NDDDVDQKPSF
+324 NGDDVDQQPSF
-335 PGGNQAL
+335 PGGTNAL
-342 NIFLASNVR
+342 NTFIVSNLK
-351 YPVVAQE
+351 YPVFAQE
-358 KGIQGRII
+358 KGIQGRVVVKFI
-366 VEFVVNEKGMLT
+366 VEKDGSISNVEVDRSVNPVL
-378 NIKLA
+378 
-383 DNQHYDPS
+383 DN
-391 LGIEALRVVKAMPN
+391 EAMRVVKAMPK

-417 VKCSYPFIFKLQQ
+417 VECSHPFVFQLQ
-430 DTKKT
+430 

>member
-1 MKKTILMIMVA
+1 MKKTILMIVAA
-12 LFVLIAANAQTRK
+12 LFVLVAVNAQTRK
-25 VTPQIRK
+25 VTPRIRK

-37 QTIKGK
+37 QVIKGK

-73 KEEETKLSI
+73 KEEELQLSR

-90 EKIERY
+90 EEIERD
-96 FKEWNDRR
+96 FEKWNDRR

-126 ICYSVISYEIKH
+126 ICYSVISSEIMD
-138 NNWEMRLGTYDADK
+138 NNWEMRLDTYDADK
-152 EEFPII
+152 EEFTII
-158 CTFGDIIARIRYK
+158 CDFGDNIIARIRYK

-179 FKWNFMHCEYA
+179 FKQNFNHNEFY
-190 GKREIRQALLRC
+190 GKGQMWEALRRC
-202 DNFVYVTVPNRP
+202 DNFVYVTVPDRP
-214 DDNDLCP
+214 DINDLCP
-221 STILFSLA
+221 STILFSLTP
-229 SYIKMDNR
+229 YIRWDNR
-237 DIGTVRGDFFH
+237 GIGTVRGDFFH

-300 NESKSKEEHV
+300 
-310 IKEEQNESESNKIF
+310 SESNKIF
-324 NDDDVDQKPSF
+324 NGDDVDQQPSF
-335 PGGNQAL
+335 PGGTNAF
-342 NIFLASNVR
+342 NTFIVSNLK

-358 KGIQGRII
+358 NGIQGRVVVKFI
-366 VEFVVNEKGMLT
+366 VEKDGSISNVEV
-378 NIKLA
+378 
-383 DNQHYDPS
+383 DRSVYPS
-391 LGIEALRVVKAMPN
+391 LDNEAMRVIKNMPK

-417 VKCSYPFIFKLQQ
+417 VECSYPFVFRLQQ
-430 DTKKT
+430 GTKKK

>member
-1 MKKTILMIMVA
+1 MKKTILMIVAA
-12 LFVLIAANAQTRK
+12 LFVLVAVNAQTRK
-25 VTPQIRK
+25 VTPRIRK

-37 QTIKGK
+37 QVIKGK

-73 KEEETKLSI
+73 KEEETELSI

-90 EKIERY
+90 EEIKGDFE
-96 FKEWNDRR
+96 KWNGRR

-126 ICYSVISYEIKH
+126 ICYSVISYEIMD
-138 NNWEMRLGTYDADK
+138 NNWEMRLDTYDADK

-158 CTFGDIIARIRYK
+158 CDFGNNIIARIRYK

-179 FKWNFMHCEYA
+179 FKQNFNHNEFY
-190 GKREIRQALLRC
+190 GKGQMWEALRRC
-202 DNFVYVTVPNRP
+202 DNFVYVTVPDRP
-214 DDNDLCP
+214 DENELCP
-221 STILFSLA
+221 STILFSLTP
-229 SYIKMDNR
+229 YIRWDNR
-237 DIGTVRGDFFH
+237 GIGTVRGDFFN

-300 NESKSKEEHV
+300 KESKS
-310 IKEEQNESESNKIF
+310 KEEQNESESNKIF
-324 NDDDVDQKPSF
+324 NGDDVDQQPSF
-335 PGGNQAL
+335 PGGTNAL
-342 NIFLASNVR
+342 NTFIVSNLK
-351 YPVVAQE
+351 YPVFAQE
-358 KGIQGRII
+358 KGIQGRVVVKFI
-366 VEFVVNEKGMLT
+366 VEKDGSISNVEVDRSVNPVL
-378 NIKLA
+378 
-383 DNQHYDPS
+383 DN
-391 LGIEALRVVKAMPN
+391 EAMRVVKAMPK
-405 WIPGQINGKAVK
+405 WIPGQLNGKAVK
-417 VKCSYPFIFKLQQ
+417 VECSHPFVFQLQ
-430 DTKKT
+430 

>member
-1 MKKTILMIMVA
+1 MKKTIFMIVAA
-12 LFVLIAANAQTRK
+12 LFVLIAVNAQTRK
-25 VTPQIRK
+25 VTPRIRK

-37 QTIKGK
+37 QVIKGK

-73 KEEETKLSI
+73 KEEETELSI

-90 EKIERY
+90 EEIKGDFE
-96 FKEWNDRR
+96 KWNDRR

-126 ICYSVISYEIKH
+126 ICYSDISYEIKH
-138 NNWEMRLGTYDADK
+138 NNWKMRLDTYDADK

-158 CTFGDIIARIRYK
+158 CTFDDVIARIRYK
-171 VPYDMAKE
+171 VPIDMAKE
-179 FKWNFMHCEYA
+179 FKENFNHDEFY
-190 GKREIRQALLRC
+190 GKGQMWEALLRC
-202 DNFVYVTVPNRP
+202 DNFVYVTVPDRP
-214 DDNDLCP
+214 DDNELCP
-221 STILFSLA
+221 STILFSLTP
-229 SYIKMDNR
+229 YVNR
-237 DIGTVRGDFFH
+237 DRGTVRGDFFH
-248 NADSIKVTF
+248 NADCIKVTF

-300 NESKSKEEHV
+300 
-310 IKEEQNESESNKIF
+310 SESNKIF
-324 NDDDVDQKPSF
+324 NGDDVDQQPSF
-335 PGGNQAL
+335 PGGTNAF
-342 NIFLASNVR
+342 NTFIVSNLK

-358 KGIQGRII
+358 NGIQGRVVVKFI
-366 VEFVVNEKGMLT
+366 VEKDGSISNVEVNQSVNLDLNNEAMRV
-378 NIKLA
+378 IK
-383 DNQHYDPS
+383 N
-391 LGIEALRVVKAMPN
+391 MPKWN
-405 WIPGQINGKAVK
+405 PAKQNGTEVRAYYYVP
-417 VKCSYPFIFKLQQ
+417 VTFRLN
-430 DTKKT
+430 

>member
-1 MKKTILMIMVA
+1 MKKTILMLVAA
-12 LFVLIAANAQTRK
+12 LFVLIAVNAQTRK
-25 VTPQIRK
+25 VTPRIRK

-37 QTIKGK
+37 QVIKGK

-73 KEEETKLSI
+73 KEEETELSI

-90 EKIERY
+90 EEIKGDFE
-96 FKEWNDRR
+96 KWNGRR

-126 ICYSVISYEIKH
+126 ICYSVISYEIMD
-138 NNWEMRLGTYDADK
+138 NNWEMRLDTYDADK

-158 CTFGDIIARIRYK
+158 CDFGNNIIARIRYK

-179 FKWNFMHCEYA
+179 FKQNFNHNEFY
-190 GKREIRQALLRC
+190 GKGQMWEALRRC
-202 DNFVYVTVPNRP
+202 DNFVYVTEPDRP
-214 DDNDLCP
+214 EYNYLCP
-221 STILFSLA
+221 STILFSLTP
-229 SYIKMDNR
+229 YIRWDNR
-237 DIGTVRGDFFH
+237 GIGTVRGDFFN

-300 NESKSKEEHV
+300 KESKS
-310 IKEEQNESESNKIF
+310 KEEQNESESNKIF
-324 NDDDVDQKPSF
+324 NGDDVDQQPSF
-335 PGGNQAL
+335 PGGANAL
-342 NIFLASNVR
+342 NTFIVSNLK
-351 YPVVAQE
+351 YPVFAQE
-358 KGIQGRII
+358 KGIQGRVVVKFI
-366 VEFVVNEKGMLT
+366 VEKDGSISNVEVDRSVPGLDNEAM
-378 NIKLA
+378 
-383 DNQHYDPS
+383 
-391 LGIEALRVVKAMPN
+391 RVVKAMPK

-417 VKCSYPFIFKLQQ
+417 VECSHPFVFRLQ
-430 DTKKT
+430 

>member
-1 MKKTILMIMVA
+1 MKKTILMIVAA
-12 LFVLIAANAQTRK
+12 LFVLIAVNAQTRK
-25 VTPQIRK
+25 VTPRIRK

-37 QTIKGK
+37 QVIKGK

-73 KEEETKLSI
+73 KEEEPQLSR

-90 EKIERY
+90 EEIERD
-96 FKEWNDRR
+96 FEKWNDRR

-126 ICYSVISYEIKH
+126 ICYSVISSEIKH
-138 NNWEMRLGTYDADK
+138 NNWEMRLDTYDADK

-158 CTFGDIIARIRYK
+158 CDFGDNIIARIRYK

-179 FKWNFMHCEYA
+179 FKQNFNHNEFY
-190 GKREIRQALLRC
+190 GKGQMWEALRRC
-202 DNFVYVTVPNRP
+202 DNFVYVTVPDRP
-214 DDNDLCP
+214 DENDLCP
-221 STILFSLA
+221 STILFSLTP
-229 SYIKMDNR
+229 YIRWDNR
-237 DIGTVRGDFFH
+237 GIGTVRGDFFH

-300 NESKSKEEHV
+300 KESKS
-310 IKEEQNESESNKIF
+310 KEEQNESESNKIF
-324 NDDDVDQKPSF
+324 NGDDVDQQPSF
-335 PGGNQAL
+335 PGGTNAL
-342 NIFLASNVR
+342 NTFIVSNLK
-351 YPVVAQE
+351 YPVFAQE
-358 KGIQGRII
+358 KGIQGRVVVKFI
-366 VEFVVNEKGMLT
+366 VEKDGSISNVEVDRSVNPGL
-378 NIKLA
+378 
-383 DNQHYDPS
+383 DN
-391 LGIEALRVVKAMPN
+391 EAMRVVKAMPK

-417 VKCSYPFIFKLQQ
+417 VECSHPFVFRLQ
-430 DTKKT
+430 

>member
-1 MKKTILMIMVA
+1 MKKTILMLVAA
-12 LFVLIAANAQTRK
+12 LFVLIAVNAQTRK
-25 VTPQIRK
+25 VTPRIRK

-37 QTIKGK
+37 QVIKGK

-73 KEEETKLSI
+73 EETELSI

-90 EKIERY
+90 EEIKGDFE
-96 FKEWNDRR
+96 KWNGRR

-126 ICYSVISYEIKH
+126 ICYSVISSEIKY
-138 NNWEMRLGTYDADK
+138 NNWEMRLDTYDADK

-158 CTFGDIIARIRYK
+158 CTFGDVIARTRYK
-171 VPYDMAKE
+171 VPIDMAKE
-179 FKWNFMHCEYA
+179 FKQNFNHNEFY
-190 GKREIRQALLRC
+190 GKGQMWEALRRC
-202 DNFVYVTVPNRP
+202 DNFVYVTVPDRP

-221 STILFSLA
+221 STILFSLTP
-229 SYIKMDNR
+229 YIRWDNR

-269 DLGLDNKYL
+269 DLGLNNKYL

-300 NESKSKEEHV
+300 KESKS
-310 IKEEQNESESNKIF
+310 KEEQNESESNKIF
-324 NDDDVDQKPSF
+324 NGDDVDQQPSF
-335 PGGNQAL
+335 PGGTNAF
-342 NIFLASNVR
+342 NTFIVSNLK

-358 KGIQGRII
+358 NGIQGRVVVKFI
-366 VEFVVNEKGMLT
+366 VEKDGSISNVEV
-378 NIKLA
+378 
-383 DNQHYDPS
+383 DRSVYPS
-391 LGIEALRVVKAMPN
+391 LDNEAMRVIKNMPK

-417 VKCSYPFIFKLQQ
+417 VECSYPFVFRLQQ
-430 DTKKT
+430 GTKKI